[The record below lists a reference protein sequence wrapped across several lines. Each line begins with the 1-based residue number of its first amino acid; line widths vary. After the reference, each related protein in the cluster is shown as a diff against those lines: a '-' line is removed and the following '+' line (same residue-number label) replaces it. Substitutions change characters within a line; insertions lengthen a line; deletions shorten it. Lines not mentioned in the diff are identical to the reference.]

1 MKQGSADDAAFMMK
15 NAGKVIIVPGY
26 GMAVAQAQHALREM
40 ADLLKAE
47 GVEVKY
53 AIHPVAGRMP
63 GHMNVLLAEANVP
76 YDEVFELEDIN
87 SEFAQTDVAFVIGA
101 NDVTNPAAKTDKT
114 SPIYGMPVL
123 NVEDAGTVLFIK
135 RGMAAG
141 YAGVAERAVLPRQH
155 HDAVRRRQEGDRG
168 DRQGAGALTYFR
180 ANQYCTRVACGRLF
194 SFQDLRTDQSTAH
207 QGAVMA
213 RKPAT
218 KPAAKPAVDPI
229 KRQAIV
235 VVHGQGQQRPM
246 GTIRDFVEALWTAN
260 PDVQPK
266 PGESR
271 ETWIVPDNKSGL
283 YELQRITTPEHNERR
298 TDFYE
303 LYYADLLANTPIRN
317 LWRWL
322 QRLLW
327 IDPQEVPSRMHWPWS
342 VFWILSLIA
351 SGLALWVVLDIPLL
365 LHSDWRAPFTD
376 ADPWNAW
383 LGLAIIVVALLVLI
397 LPKFFRSTDQAKSIP
412 LWLVTVAIVVGLI
425 FIYVTKSGIIIGAVA
440 LCFLIYLAINF
451 LLPLFGD
458 AASYLSAQ
466 TDTVGSRQALRER
479 GLKLLRALHEEA
491 EYDRIVIVAHSLG
504 TVLAYDLLQ
513 LLWHDVGPTKD
524 NQPSDDAVAALEKV
538 AEFSKAPRPGWKEGG
553 VAVYQEL
560 QWAAFTELRQQKP
573 APKGEDGTPA
583 KQGGWKVSDFVS
595 LGSPLASAQFLIT
608 EGKKDFERMKHE
620 RVLPTAPPQPRD
632 GTQGFVSEDPVS
644 KKKSTHHASVFS
656 TVRWTNIYDE
666 FDPLIFIHG
675 DVIGG
680 PLAPD
685 DVLGPAI
692 NDINVTIKR
701 HGKRLFSHNSYWV
714 DTIVEKPVGKVGPVG
729 PGGGEA
735 ERRPVRGK
743 SAAPQ
748 IQALRDA
755 VGMSRS

>member
-1 MKQGSADDAAFMMK
+1 M
-15 NAGKVIIVPGY
+15 V
-26 GMAVAQAQHALREM
+26 
-40 ADLLKAE
+40 
-47 GVEVKY
+47 
-53 AIHPVAGRMP
+53 
-63 GHMNVLLAEANVP
+63 
-76 YDEVFELEDIN
+76 
-87 SEFAQTDVAFVIGA
+87 
-101 NDVTNPAAKTDKT
+101 
-114 SPIYGMPVL
+114 
-123 NVEDAGTVLFIK
+123 
-135 RGMAAG
+135 
-141 YAGVAERAVLPRQH
+141 
-155 HDAVRRRQEGDRG
+155 
-168 DRQGAGALTYFR
+168 
-180 ANQYCTRVACGRLF
+180 
-194 SFQDLRTDQSTAH
+194 
-207 QGAVMA
+207 
-213 RKPAT
+213 RKPAS
-218 KPAAKPAVDPI
+218 KPAVPPI

-246 GTIRDFVEALWTAN
+246 GTIRDFVEVLWTAN
-260 PDVQPK
+260 PEVEPK

-283 YELQRITTPEHNERR
+283 YELQRITTPEHNDRR

-317 LWRWL
+317 LWRWM

-327 IDPQEVPSRMHWPWS
+327 IDPQEVPARMHWPWTA
-342 VFWILSLIA
+342 FWILSLIA
-351 SGLALWVVLDIPLL
+351 GGLAFWVVLDIPLL
-365 LHSDWRAPFTD
+365 LHSDWRAPFHD

-383 LGLAIIVVALLVLI
+383 LGLAMIVVALLVLI
-397 LPKFFRSTDQAKSIP
+397 LPKFFRSTDQAQSIP
-412 LWLVTVAIVVGLI
+412 LPLVAVAVLVGIV
-425 FIYVTKSGIIIGAVA
+425 FIYLTKSAIIIAAVV
-440 LCFLIYLAINF
+440 LFYLIYLAINF

-524 NQPSDDAVAALEKV
+524 NQPSDKAVAALEKV
-538 AEFSKAPRPGWKEGG
+538 AEFSKAPKPDWKDGG
-553 VAVYQEL
+553 VAAYQDL
-560 QWAAFTELRQQKP
+560 QWAAYTELRQQKP

-595 LGSPLASAQFLIT
+595 LGSPLASAQFLVT
-608 EGKKDFERMKHE
+608 EGKKDFDRMKRE

-632 GTQGFVSEDPVS
+632 GAQAFVSEDAVT

-666 FDPLIFIHG
+666 FDPLIFTRG

-680 PLAPD
+680 PVASEE
-685 DVLGPAI
+685 VLGPAI
-692 NDINVTIKR
+692 KDIDVTIKR

-714 DTIVEKPVGKVGPVG
+714 DTIVEKPPGKPGPVG
-729 PGGGEA
+729 PGGADEA
-735 ERRPVRGK
+735 DRPVRGA

-748 IQALRDA
+748 IQHLRDA